1 MLTTRSSVML
11 LIAAAA
17 IFKGILQPDESVA
30 LIGVSILFWLATQWF
45 FVQWAIRGSASLVS
59 QAQRCLDSQE
69 EDYFTLA
76 LNQPYEVRV
85 QGKLAR
91 AYRGFR
97 ISIRD
102 VLPDACRIS
111 RGHSRLVV
119 DKRTDRNFEF
129 RYALQP
135 KACGHMELSGL
146 MLLIEDPT
154 GMFRGQRFIP
164 LRQRLTVLPF
174 MIRPKTTVSTLKA
187 SNIQQIVGHH
197 RYKKPGI
204 SSELLEIRDY
214 QIGDPPRSIAWK
226 PTARTG
232 RLMSCEYESIVPVR
246 ATVLGDLSH
255 YQFTGRP
262 GAAVADRVIT
272 SVASVSRLLLA
283 DRDPVACVL
292 TTENGTMRLPHGHGE
307 RQMSRIMHSLLNAAA
322 PDTRLEHLADDDLLR
337 VVFRESYRRF
347 PSCLSNRNS
356 FIPVGRSL
364 LRPFR
369 GKNHRI
375 RCRLAPLLCEVL
387 DYPLGFEYRLIY
399 DRQQMRLACES
410 WVKKFS
416 LATTRIE
423 ASIGNSYTHLRDQA
437 NSNLC
442 QRLLESRSRAKD
454 IELFVVVGSYPLTS
468 QAAKQLIN
476 VMRVCRAAGHRVIHI
491 DAGLPDI
498 YESLEDPVARQ
509 FVKTQ
514 DRDDDSALAKETRL
528 EMKRLGIRCAA
539 IRDPRL
545 MEIVAMEVDLIRS
558 GKSRG
563 SNAAMASR
571 LDGRYA

>member
-1 MLTTRSSVML
+1 ML
-11 LIAAAA
+11 LIAGVA
-17 IFKGILQPDESVA
+17 IFKGILQLDESVA
-30 LIGVSILFWLATQWF
+30 LIGVAILFWLAIQWF
-45 FVQWAIRGSASLVS
+45 LVQWAIRGASSLVTR
-59 QAQRCLDSQE
+59 AERLLDSQQ

-76 LNQPYEVRV
+76 VNQPYEVKV
-85 QGKLAR
+85 QGQLAR

-111 RGHSRLVV
+111 RGHSRLVL
-119 DKRTDRNFEF
+119 DKRSHRDFEF
-129 RYALQP
+129 RYSIQP

-154 GMFRGQRFIP
+154 GMFRAQRFIP

-174 MIRPKTTVSTLKA
+174 MIRPKTTVSTLKT
-187 SNIQQIVGHH
+187 NNLQQIVGHH
-197 RYKKPGI
+197 RHKKPGI

-214 QIGDPPRSIAWK
+214 QPGDPPRSIAWK
-226 PTARTG
+226 PTARMG
-232 RLMSCEYESIVPVR
+232 RLMSCEYESIVPIR
-246 ATVLGDLSH
+246 ATLIADLSY
-255 YQFTGRP
+255 YQFSGRP

-272 SVASVSRLLLA
+272 SVASISRLLLA

-292 TTENGTMRLPHGHGE
+292 ATENGTTRLPHGHGE

-322 PDTRLEHLADDDLLR
+322 PDPRVEHLGDDALLR

-347 PSCLSNRNS
+347 PGCLSSRNS

-375 RCRLAPLLCEVL
+375 RCRLAPLLCEML
-387 DYPLGFEYRLIY
+387 GYPLGYEYRLIY
-399 DRQQMRLACES
+399 DRNLMRLACEA
-410 WVKKFS
+410 WVKQYP
-416 LATTRIE
+416 LATTRVE
-423 ASIGNSYTHLRDQA
+423 ATIGSDYADLRDRT

-454 IELFVVVGSYPLTS
+454 VELFVVVGSYPATS
-468 QAAKQLIN
+468 HAAQHLIN
-476 VMRVCRAAGHRVIHI
+476 VMRVCRAAGHRVIHV

-498 YESLEDPVARQ
+498 YENLEDSVARQ
-509 FVKTQ
+509 FVKAEERAEDTP
-514 DRDDDSALAKETRL
+514 LVKETRSQL
-528 EMKRLGIRCAA
+528 KSLGIRCSA

-545 MEIVAMEVDLIRS
+545 MEIVAMEVELIRS
-558 GKSRG
+558 GKFRG
-563 SNAAMASR
+563 STAAMAGR
-571 LDGRYA
+571 LSGGIS